1 MIRLEPVID
10 FLPDGFEMLR
20 GEALAEGWNHIE
32 RLVAEWSSGEQRF
45 RQPDEFLLVGFAGDA
60 VAGVGGLTVDPVVAT
75 ALRMRR
81 FYVRAAFR
89 RTGIGRALALRL
101 LDRAHQASR
110 PVTVHAGPGSAPFW
124 EALGFNEDVRE
135 GRTHIFDATQ

>member
-45 RQPDEFLLVGFAGDA
+45 RQPDEFLLVGS
-60 VAGVGGLTVDPVVAT
+60 PCC
-75 ALRMRR
+75 
-81 FYVRAAFR
+81 
-89 RTGIGRALALRL
+89 
-101 LDRAHQASR
+101 
-110 PVTVHAGPGSAPFW
+110 
-124 EALGFNEDVRE
+124 
-135 GRTHIFDATQ
+135 